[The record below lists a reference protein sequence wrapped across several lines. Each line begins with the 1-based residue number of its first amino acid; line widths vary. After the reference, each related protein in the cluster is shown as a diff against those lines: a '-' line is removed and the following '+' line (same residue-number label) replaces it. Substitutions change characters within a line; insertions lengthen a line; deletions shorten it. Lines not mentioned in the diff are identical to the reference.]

1 MITDEQWIQGIV
13 AILVIVSPPD
23 PVKVLLFNDVVRRDN
38 LNRATAAGKVAL
50 YFAVIMGVSALVG
63 KELLELLGINLDAF
77 QVVGGLI
84 IAGMGFEMLYGGAP
98 SKAQGK
104 GERERETE
112 GGTGEGEGL
121 MLPLATPLLAGPGAI
136 TTVITI
142 STFNSSGE
150 ATAVA
155 LVGAAVTAAA
165 IFASLAWLGGAI
177 AKMSD
182 RATALLARLGG
193 VLLATLGTQ
202 MLLGGLKQ
210 FFEAT

>member
-1 MITDEQWIQGIV
+1 MITGEQWIQGIV

-38 LNRATAAGKVAL
+38 LNRAAAAGKVAL
-50 YFAVIMGVSALVG
+50 YFAVIMGVSALIG
-63 KELLELLGINLDAF
+63 KELLELLGINLSAF

-98 SKAQGK
+98 SKAQGQS
-104 GERERETE
+104 EREHEE
-112 GGTGEGEGL
+112 EEGTGDGDGL

-142 STFNSSGE
+142 STFNDSGE

-155 LVGAAVTAAA
+155 LAGVGITAVL
-165 IFASLAWLGGAI
+165 IFASMAWLGGAI

-210 FFEAT
+210 FFEGG